1 MKVFMTGATGY
12 IGSAV
17 AEKLRD
23 AGHQVAGLARSDA
36 SAGAL
41 QARGI
46 EVVHGDLSDTR
57 ALTDAA
63 HAADGI
69 IHTAFSFEG
78 GDFFSGI
85 AAEEAAIRALITGAA
100 GTDKPLIMTS
110 GTGMLGDTGERI
122 FDEDTPV
129 TLPTEQAAEENPAM
143 KAIRGRLQT
152 EALVLGAAGVHG
164 IVLRPPSIYG
174 RSDGSSLLAWLKAA
188 APPLGAVP
196 YAAGTAGHLWTFV
209 HVDDLA
215 DLYVLALE
223 KASKGELFHAGAESG
238 VRTKALAEAM
248 SVGLRLEGKT
258 VELEMPELGEA
269 PGSPFRAGYW
279 AMNSQSSGKKARRLL
294 GWEPQHVDLLTEL
307 VQRPR

>member
-17 AEKLRD
+17 AEKLQE
-23 AGHQVAGLARSDA
+23 AGHQVVGLARSDA
-36 SAGAL
+36 SAEAL

-46 EVVHGDLSDTR
+46 EVVRGDLSDTR
-57 ALTDAA
+57 VLTDAA
-63 HAADGI
+63 RAADGV
-69 IHTAFSFEG
+69 IHTALSFEG

-85 AAEEAAIRALITGAA
+85 AAEEAAVRALIAGAA

-129 TLPTEQAAEENPAM
+129 TLPTEQAAAENPAM
-143 KAIRGRLQT
+143 KAVRERLQT

-196 YAAGTAGHLWTFV
+196 YAAGTAGHLWSFV

-223 KASKGELFHAGAESG
+223 ADRGELFHAGAESG

-248 SVGLRLEGKT
+248 SSALGLGGKT
-258 VELEMPELGEA
+258 VELDMPALGEA
-269 PGSPFRAGYW
+269 LGSPFRAGYW
-279 AMNSQSSGKKARRLL
+279 ALNSQSSGEKAQRLL
-294 GWEPQHVDLLTEL
+294 GWKPQHVDLLTEIR
-307 VQRPR
+307 QRPR

>member
-12 IGSAV
+12 IGSVV
-17 AEKLRD
+17 AEKFQE
-23 AGHQVAGLARSDA
+23 AGHQVVGLARSDA
-36 SAGAL
+36 SAEALGAH
-41 QARGI
+41 GI
-46 EVVHGDLSDTR
+46 EVVRGDLSDTR
-57 ALTDAA
+57 VLTDAA
-63 HAADGI
+63 RAADGV

-85 AAEEAAIRALITGAA
+85 AAEEAAVRALIAGAA

-129 TLPTEQAAEENPAM
+129 TLPTEQAAAENPAM
-143 KAIRGRLQT
+143 KAVRGRLQT

-196 YAAGTAGHLWTFV
+196 YAAGTAGHLWSFV

-223 KASKGELFHAGAESG
+223 ADRGELFHAGAESG

-248 SVGLRLEGKT
+248 SIALGLGGKT
-258 VELEMPELGEA
+258 VELDISELGQALGA
-269 PGSPFRAGYW
+269 PPRAGYW
-279 AMNSQSSGKKARRLL
+279 AMNSQSSGEKARRLL
-294 GWEPQHVDLLTEL
+294 GWKPQHVDLLTEIT
-307 VQRPR
+307 QRPA